1 MQGYL
6 KGPTLFMSE
15 IMRIWKIGEKK
26 IEIIKNKKITKKEKW
41 TKKELLEKTNYS
53 LDNNLDVSLKYNN
66 GG

>member
-26 IEIIKNKKITKKEKW
+26 IEIIKSKKLQKRKSGQKRVVG
-41 TKKELLEKTNYS
+41 K
-53 LDNNLDVSLKYNN
+53 D
-66 GG
+66 